1 MVTNNPSPNQSLGG
15 SFGSSGGSDNQDLDL
30 QRRVMQR
37 QSLIK
42 GNKAYELSE
51 EKKNIEAL
59 R

>member
-1 MVTNNPSPNQSLGG
+1 MINGMSSLLQSLGG
-15 SFGSSGGSDNQDLDL
+15 SVGSGGGSDNQDLET
-30 QRRVMQR
+30 QRKAIQR

-42 GNKAYELSE
+42 SNKAFELSE